1 MFYCLP
7 LRKKRSK
14 LQFNVLSPVGF
25 QISFQAWK
33 VDFYN
38 VKGTYFSALLEMK
51 PKSYNFP
58 GVFFL
63 GPD

>member
-1 MFYCLP
+1 MLKVAIQCSEPSWIPDKFSGMESRLLQC
-7 LRKKRSK
+7 KR
-14 LQFNVLSPVGF
+14 
-25 QISFQAWK
+25 
-33 VDFYN
+33 
-38 VKGTYFSALLEMK
+38 YFSALLEMK